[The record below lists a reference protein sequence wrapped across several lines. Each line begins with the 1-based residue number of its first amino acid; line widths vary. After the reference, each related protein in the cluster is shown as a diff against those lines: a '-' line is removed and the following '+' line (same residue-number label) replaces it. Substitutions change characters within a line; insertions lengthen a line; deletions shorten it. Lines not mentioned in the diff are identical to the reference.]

1 MNYTLA
7 HSSGRLHQAA
17 YDYRSQFIDLKLKK
31 FLQTNN
37 ISKWPIDCVKI
48 LQEIKQSGKY
58 GIRAVV
64 IAKGLSDGVDAAA
77 HYDKKTGNYAVV
89 INHKRFSY
97 PFKKSSDRRLNFTI
111 AHEIGHIVLEH
122 LTLNSKSDNDGK
134 FQSYVN
140 ELEADEFA
148 ARLLMPEELL
158 TTFNYYSVSQV
169 AAWLNVSNSALINRL
184 TRLNRLDLLTSRKVK
199 SCTRCGNI
207 RFSIFA
213 VYCGVC
219 GKYLHSSSR
228 GLRRIYYPDLF
239 RMDTYKRSLVCIKCY
254 RSIENIKGDLCPHCN
269 TGIFNLCSDKTC
281 SYANPAYALSCE
293 MCGKPTLYQEKFSP
307 SYCDKYH
314 GQPSMPMVE
323 CSH

>member
-1 MNYTLA
+1 
-7 HSSGRLHQAA
+7 
-17 YDYRSQFIDLKLKK
+17 
-31 FLQTNN
+31 
-37 ISKWPIDCVKI
+37 
-48 LQEIKQSGKY
+48 
-58 GIRAVV
+58 
-64 IAKGLSDGVDAAA
+64 
-77 HYDKKTGNYAVV
+77 
-89 INHKRFSY
+89 
-97 PFKKSSDRRLNFTI
+97 
-111 AHEIGHIVLEH
+111 
-122 LTLNSKSDNDGK
+122 
-134 FQSYVN
+134 
-140 ELEADEFA
+140 
-148 ARLLMPEELL
+148 MPEELL

-207 RFSIFA
+207 RFSILA

-228 GLRRIYYPDLF
+228 GLGESIIQTCLEWIP
-239 RMDTYKRSLVCIKCY
+239 IKGALY
-254 RSIENIKGDLCPHCN
+254 VLNVISIENIKGDLCPHCN